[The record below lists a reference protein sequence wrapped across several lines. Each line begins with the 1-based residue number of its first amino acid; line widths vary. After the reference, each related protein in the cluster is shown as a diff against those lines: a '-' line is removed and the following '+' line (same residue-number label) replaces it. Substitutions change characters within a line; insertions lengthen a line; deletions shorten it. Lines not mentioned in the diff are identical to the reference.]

1 MVDRPHRSRAES
13 CGGLADSREFR
24 ESRDVDVKEAFA
36 HRVLRVDA
44 PVAKM
49 AASVHVPNRGADQR
63 RVHCSDSPGSW
74 SHDGDGRVD
83 ARQLRL
89 DLVADFDDEFYF
101 DSDIEWQ
108 RSHAHR

>member
-13 CGGLADSREFR
+13 CGGPADSREFR
-24 ESRDVDVKEAFA
+24 ESPDVDVKEAFA

-49 AASVHVPNRGADQR
+49 AASVHVPNRAPINDAYIAMTTLVRGFTTRLA
-63 RVHCSDSPGSW
+63 
-74 SHDGDGRVD
+74 VD
-83 ARQLRL
+83 ARRLRL

>member
-13 CGGLADSREFR
+13 CGGPADSREFR
-24 ESRDVDVKEAFA
+24 ESPDVDVKEAFA

-44 PVAKM
+44 PVATM
-49 AASVHVPNRGADQR
+49 AASLQCTQPGAEQR
-63 RVHCSDSPGSW
+63 RVHCQRQPWFMVSRRDW
-74 SHDGDGRVD
+74 RVD

>member
-1 MVDRPHRSRAES
+1 VVDRPHRSRAES

-49 AASVHVPNRGADQR
+49 AASVHVPNRAPINDAYIAATAL
-63 RVHCSDSPGSW
+63 VHGLTMATGVLMPDSCVW
-74 SHDGDGRVD
+74 T
-83 ARQLRL
+83 
-89 DLVADFDDEFYF
+89 
-101 DSDIEWQ
+101 
-108 RSHAHR
+108 